1 MLWKKRM
8 KKKNRLDPR
17 KSYFIRMKKSLLK
30 RQTSQYDFLQ
40 KKISMSVHSIG
51 HARKSKNNHRSKYQL

>member
-1 MLWKKRM
+1 M

-17 KSYFIRMKKSLLK
+17 KSYFIKMEKKSLLK
-30 RQTSQYDFLQ
+30 RQTSQYDFLYTTHITE
-40 KKISMSVHSIG
+40 KSMSVHSIG